1 MVFVFGI
8 IFESNKE
15 VRGEGAR
22 LLNLRIALRNPTAH
36 DFAPLIRIALR
47 NPTAHDFAPLT
58 GAHLHHTTYKM
69 MAFSKR
75 FGLGEAD
82 HGFSLGNDYLDLIIF
97 SVKLECND
105 YLSIAE

>member
-22 LLNLRIALRNPTAH
+22 LLNL
-36 DFAPLIRIALR
+36 RIALR

-97 SVKLECND
+97 SQVGMQRSPFYC
-105 YLSIAE
+105 